1 MKIACIILA
10 SGSSERFGKSKSK
23 LFHKLHGTPIIEFT
37 LKNIL
42 NHFNRNSIYIT
53 IPKKITK
60 NEKKIVLKFTKN
72 ELIFGGKTRFESL
85 TKALQSIDI
94 KKYESVMIHD
104 AARPITP
111 NALINDVIRC
121 MSSKKYDCVAPA
133 SIVEDTI
140 RKNNKTLD
148 RTNYMT
154 YQTPQIFKLKKL
166 VKNVKNLK
174 FIPTDDLG
182 ILEDDKQANIKI
194 IEASKE
200 NIKITT
206 KKDIIFLKKFL
217 NYNLKYGSG
226 FDIHRLIEG
235 KYLSLAGLKI
245 KCNYQS
251 IGHSDG
257 DVIIHSIIDA
267 ILGATSKGDIGKFF
281 PPLEKYKNISS
292 ITLLNNLQK
301 IINYD
306 SMIIK
311 NLDCTIICQKVR
323 LEKYKTKIRKKIAGL
338 LQCNIGVISVKA
350 KTADNVGTIG
360 KSKAIACWTT
370 VKILK
375 I

>member
-1 MKIACIILA
+1 M
-10 SGSSERFGKSKSK
+10 
-23 LFHKLHGTPIIEFT
+23 
-37 LKNIL
+37 
-42 NHFNRNSIYIT
+42 
-53 IPKKITK
+53 
-60 NEKKIVLKFTKN
+60 
-72 ELIFGGKTRFESL
+72 IFGGKTRFDSL
-85 TKALQSIDI
+85 TKALQFIDI
-94 KKYESVMIHD
+94 KNYESVMFHD

-111 NALINDVIRC
+111 NALINDAIRY

-140 RKNNKTLD
+140 KKNNKTLD
-148 RTNYMT
+148 RKNYMT

-166 VKNVKNLK
+166 VKNVSNLK
-174 FIPTDDLG
+174 FLPTDDLG
-182 ILEDDKQANIKI
+182 ILEADKQASIKI

-217 NYNLKYGSG
+217 NYNVKYGSG
-226 FDIHRLIEG
+226 FDIHRLVEG
-235 KYLSLAGLKI
+235 KYLPLAGLKI

-257 DVIIHSIIDA
+257 DVVIHSIIDA
-267 ILGATSKGDIGKFF
+267 ILGANSKGDIGKFF
-281 PPLEKYKNISS
+281 PPLEKYKKISS
-292 ITLLNNLQK
+292 ITLLRNLQK

-306 SMIIK
+306 NMIIK

-323 LEKYKTKIRKKIAGL
+323 LEKYKTKIRKKIADI
-338 LQCNIGVISVKA
+338 LQCNIGAISIKA

-370 VKILK
+370 IKILK